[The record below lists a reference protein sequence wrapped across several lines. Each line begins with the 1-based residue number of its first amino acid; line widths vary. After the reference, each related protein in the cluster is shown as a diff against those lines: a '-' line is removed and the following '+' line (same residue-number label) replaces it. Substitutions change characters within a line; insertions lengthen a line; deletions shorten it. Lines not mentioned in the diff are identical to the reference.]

1 MKIVSLL
8 LPLISLLIVSVAHA
22 EVRTWTNKEGQAIRA
37 VMIEK
42 ADDEVTVKVKGGK
55 HNGKEF
61 KLKLADLSDGDRKFV
76 ADWVEPVRDFDWQPL
91 KGKLSNI
98 YMVGPYVGEKAA
110 EASADA
116 FAKWLAAPEE
126 EDFLGKRL
134 EQRKLNKG
142 LSDKLPHRMVVC
154 YVVFLQA
161 LPQATLSL
169 ETQNTWDGFATI
181 YIDGEP
187 IVPADT
193 MELDEGDHILVIHKL
208 TGMGGHF
215 KFLMTGKNVNVGI
228 IKDNG
233 KR

>member
-98 YMVGPYVGEKAA
+98 YMVGPYVGEKAT

-116 FAKWLAAPEE
+116 FVKWLAAPEE

-134 EQRKLNKG
+134 EQRKLKKG
-142 LSDKLPHRMVVC
+142 LTDKLPIRMVVC
-154 YVVFLQA
+154 YAIFLQA
-161 LPQATLSL
+161 SSHATLSL
-169 ETQNTWDGFATI
+169 ETQNAWDGFATI
-181 YIDGEP
+181 YMDGKP
-187 IVPADT
+187 IIPADII
-193 MELDEGDHILVIHKL
+193 ELDEGEHTIVIHKI
-208 TGMGGHF
+208 TGLGGPF

-228 IKDNG
+228 IKD
-233 KR
+233 